1 MDESCY
7 AMFVETT
14 LKRMTLRMWALL
26 LLITWRS
33 LRMEY
38 YQREDKVGF
47 LGFLETGLVLPN

>member
-1 MDESCY
+1 
-7 AMFVETT
+7 
-14 LKRMTLRMWALL
+14 MTLRMWALL

>member
-1 MDESCY
+1 
-7 AMFVETT
+7 MFVETT

-38 YQREDKVGF
+38 YQKEDKVGF
-47 LGFLETGLVLPN
+47 LGLLETGLVLLN